1 MGKKLSKII
10 KDIARL
16 LGTYLHTPPT
26 LEQSGMLMSLSLH
39 FQILVRNSEH
49 WESKK
54 KVSKIIKNVACLLG
68 TLENLLTHSPYT
80 RAIRYADEFII
91 TFSDLGEEFGAEPT
105 DLEADEGFT
114 TILPCG
120 PPEGYP
126 R

>member
-1 MGKKLSKII
+1 MGKTLSKRII
-10 KDIARL
+10 NVARL
-16 LGTYLHTPPT
+16 FGT
-26 LEQSGMLMSLSLH
+26 SDD
-39 FQILVRNSEH
+39 
-49 WESKK
+49 
-54 KVSKIIKNVACLLG
+54 
-68 TLENLLTHSPYT
+68 LLTYSPYT